1 MAYSLRREKRR
12 GSGGTAERLWRAWGA
27 HSAPLN
33 PRRSGAEATAVRR
46 YIGGEAAAAPPS
58 CGSGCIILRQRL
70 HHPAAAAAASCGSG
84 STILR
89 QRLTDGQ
96 PLMWPRHGNP
106 LPSTAPAKRTRP
118 TAAKPP
124 QTLSACAPVATSL
137 PAVVV
142 RRVSSYNQQSTII
155 HRSCVHHP
163 SFVRPS
169 LRGGGRRPA
178 AGRALS

>member
-58 CGSGCIILRQRL
+58 CGSGSSVLRQRL
-70 HHPAAAAAASCGSG
+70 HHPAAAAHGRPAPNVAATWQPAAIHRTRQAHAAS
-84 STILR
+84 
-89 QRLTDGQ
+89 
-96 PLMWPRHGNP
+96 
-106 LPSTAPAKRTRP
+106 
-118 TAAKPP
+118 AAKPP